1 MRNNSKLI
9 YFLIALV
16 LTISLLTCAPTAT
29 APVYQKDGKTFGVT
43 SGAFRHRWWN
53 FYERGLSYAN
63 GQYLLEA
70 VADLQEA
77 IRQRAQDQRM
87 ARSYGMHFVDYFPHR
102 ELGVIYFFQ
111 GKFDDAVKE
120 LEASLAMVDT
130 GKAKHF
136 LNLVRKKILELSNDD
151 KASPVITLS
160 ATSEKPITNR
170 FNFEVTGEVE
180 DDFFAHKIAINDDP
194 EFIELSAQK
203 IPFSKNI
210 KLKKGLNEIK
220 IKTTDLLGKITEKK
234 VTVIGDF
241 EGPALNIQNFADG
254 DTVEE
259 NKIVLNGALAD
270 ATGIT
275 TLKIND
281 EVLAYNKE
289 KEIDFAFNIELKE
302 GENKIMLAATDIS
315 GNTTTGELNLA
326 YRPLLAGIPG
336 YNKTRPNRKLNREEP
351 LLLAFSGTVVSDTG
365 QGLLYAATKSK
376 AAFRLNFKDLTDTQT
391 VYYDTLYVD
400 GSATGTNE
408 VEMVAINGEPLLI
421 IPGRTVYFN
430 QLMELKE
437 GENQITIDVVDTKG
451 NEKSKTV
458 TVIRQIKKTHQ
469 IGSRMSIAV
478 LPFEKK
484 GQASMA
490 SDVIHDNLIGAF
502 VDQARFHVVTRG
514 DELEAILREQKLSQ
528 TDLVDKSTAVRIGKL
543 IAAEGIIMGTIQE
556 TKDSIE
562 IYARLINTE
571 TSSVLEAKDVFSQDK
586 AIPQI
591 QYVTNGLALKLKH
604 SFPLIEGMVI
614 KVKGNEIYADFGT
627 FKNIKKEMKFIVF
640 KEGETITHPVTGKI
654 LGSESEEM
662 GVATVVSV
670 FEDMSIG
677 KMIADFDASR
687 IQVTDLIITK

>member
-1 MRNNSKLI
+1 MRKSLAI
-9 YFLIALV
+9 LYLFVAIAF
-16 LTISLLTCAPTAT
+16 TISLLTCAPLAT

-53 FYERGLSYAN
+53 FYERGLSYAD
-63 GQYLLEA
+63 GQFYKEA
-70 VADLQEA
+70 VTDLQES
-77 IRQRAQDQRM
+77 IRQRAKDQRM

-102 ELGVIYFFQ
+102 ELGVLYYYQ
-111 GKFDDAVKE
+111 ERFDDAVKE
-120 LEASLAMVDT
+120 LEASLSMVDT

-136 LNLVRKKILELSNDD
+136 LNMVRKKILELSNTDN
-151 KASPVITLS
+151 AYPVIRLS
-160 ATSEKPITNR
+160 SSSEKPITNS
-170 FNFEVTGEVE
+170 FSIEIAGEVE

-203 IPFSKNI
+203 ILFSKKI
-210 KLKKGLNEIK
+210 KLKKGPNEIK

-234 VTVIGDF
+234 VTVVGDF
-241 EGPALNIQNFADG
+241 EGPALNLKKYANG

-259 NKIVLNGALAD
+259 NNIVLNGALID

-275 TLKIND
+275 SLKIND

-289 KEIDFAFNIELKE
+289 RELEFTFNIELKE
-302 GENKIMLAATDIS
+302 GRNKIMLAATDMA

-326 YRPLLAGIPG
+326 YTPQLAGIPRFHKMASKR
-336 YNKTRPNRKLNREEP
+336 NFNTKQPI
-351 LLLAFSGTVVSDTG
+351 LLAFSGTVVSDAG
-365 QGLLYAATKSK
+365 QGLLYAAKK
-376 AAFRLNFKDLTDTQT
+376 PNAAFRLNVKDLTDTQT

-400 GSATGTNE
+400 GSATGTYA
-408 VEMVAINGEPLLI
+408 VETVAINGEPLLI
-421 IPGRTVYFN
+421 LPGRTVYFN
-430 QLMELKE
+430 QLLELKE
-437 GENQITIDVVDTKG
+437 GKNQITIKAVDTKG
-451 NEKSKTV
+451 NETSKTV
-458 TVIRQIKKTHQ
+458 TVIRLIKKVHK

-478 LPFEKK
+478 LPFEMK
-484 GQASMA
+484 GQSSMA
-490 SDVIHDNLIGAF
+490 SNMVYDNLIGAF

-528 TDLVDKSTAVRIGKL
+528 TDLIAKSTAVRIGNL
-543 IAAEGIIMGTIQE
+543 IAAESIIMGTIRE

-586 AIPQI
+586 TAPQI
-591 QYVTNGLALKLKH
+591 QYVANGLALKLKH

-627 FKNIKKEMKFIVF
+627 FKKIKKEMKFIVF
-640 KEGETITHPVTGKI
+640 KEGETIKHPVTGKI
-654 LGSESEEM
+654 LGSETEEL
-662 GVATVVSV
+662 GVATVVTL

-677 KMIADFDASR
+677 KMIADFDASKVQ
-687 IQVTDLIITK
+687 ITDLIITK